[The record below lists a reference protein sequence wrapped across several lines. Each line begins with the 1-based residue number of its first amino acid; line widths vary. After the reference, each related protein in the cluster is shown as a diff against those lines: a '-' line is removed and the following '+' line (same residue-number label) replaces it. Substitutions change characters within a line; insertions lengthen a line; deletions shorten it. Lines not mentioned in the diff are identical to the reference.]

1 MEKPMRA
8 VARLGILLALPFCVS
23 AQSLEE
29 GNALVSKGKLA
40 EAKTTFESV
49 LKQNDKNA
57 EAHYRL
63 GLILISRRFLN
74 EDDAVDHM
82 EQAVEL
88 NHGNADYQ
96 YGLGAAYG
104 VKAQNAGVIKQA
116 FLAPKVRGAFEKA
129 ATLNP
134 KLTEAHIGLA
144 QYYWRAPGIMGG
156 DMDKAYKEADIAI
169 QLDEMKGRQLKAS
182 ILIDEK
188 KIAEA
193 VQEMKTLTQHRTDDW
208 RAWRMSGLFF
218 WRNQMTDD
226 AITSFG
232 KYVALRPD
240 TADSHQ
246 FLALAYFQKKD
257 ANKAIANAKKALELD
272 GENINATNVLAQAYE
287 LSGQKKEALE
297 KYQRLL
303 VLDISPEY
311 RKTAEKKIKELQ

>member
-1 MEKPMRA
+1 MRG
-8 VARLGILLALPFCVS
+8 VGWLWIFLALPLCSS

-29 GNALVSKGKLA
+29 GVALFNKGKLA
-40 EAKTTFESV
+40 EAKAVFESV
-49 LKQNDKNA
+49 LKQDEKNA

-63 GLILISRRFLN
+63 GLILLTRRFMN

-88 NHGNADYQ
+88 NSTSADYQ

-104 VKAQNAGVIKQA
+104 TKARNAGIFKQA
-116 FLAPKVRGAFEKA
+116 FLAPKVKGAFEKA
-129 ATLNP
+129 VALNP
-134 KLTEAHIGLA
+134 KLVDAHIGLA

-156 DMDKAYKEADIAI
+156 DMEKAYKEADIAI
-169 QLDEMKGRQLKAS
+169 QLDEMKGRQLKAG

-188 KIAEA
+188 KKEEA
-193 VQEMKTLTQHRTDDW
+193 AQEMKVLTQHRAGDW
-208 RAWRMSGLFF
+208 SAWRSAGIFF

-226 AITSFG
+226 AIASFE

-246 FLALAYFQKKD
+246 FLAQSYYQKKD
-257 ANKAIANAKKALELD
+257 ANRAIGLAQKALTLD
-272 GENINATNVLAQAYE
+272 RDNINATNVLAQSFE
-287 LSGQKKEALE
+287 LNGQKKEALE
-297 KYQRLL
+297 NYQRLL

-311 RKTAEKKIKELQ
+311 RKTVEKKIKELQ